1 MDFTSIEFYTIA
13 FCVAMVLVGF
23 FLKQKRI
30 NPASSTINS
39 LELEKLDDEPLTE
52 SDSASLIK
60 LKANDD
66 GTVTLER
73 TGFQLVDGETINLIT
88 TLVDDKLT
96 IEEKKGKVSALG
108 GKEGQ
113 YSGHVTLNCFP
124 VQSKVYIR
132 YDSSVTGQWCKF
144 SFKNTPRNKAEH
156 ELRY

>member
-39 LELEKLDDEPLTE
+39 LELEKLDDEPSTE

-113 YSGHVTLNCFP
+113 YRHRDQRG
-124 VQSKVYIR
+124 R
-132 YDSSVTGQWCKF
+132 
-144 SFKNTPRNKAEH
+144 
-156 ELRY
+156 